1 MTINKFRDIVDGKKQ
16 LNEDATT
23 ECGMMGEMPP
33 APPLTMNLSVSAQ
46 GISNIKDV
54 LNLINMHDGHL
65 DHSAVA
71 TTVAT
76 PITTPA
82 TPLTP
87 ANPIDDIVKKAGL
100 PDREKSKII
109 DDDENEGFI
118 GSTLGA
124 AAGALTPI
132 PGGARI
138 GAAIGGAAQ
147 DAMSDDENEA
157 FDNMPDE
164 EYQDTDYMIKD
175 LSGGLG
181 HSQKMSPKGYRNSD
195 NPLSMHSETVD
206 TIKDRLI
213 REYQE
218 FNEGPKGYDSMGNPL
233 GGGYDERHPPT
244 RKPSKA
250 EFKKSSQADNERW
263 AKKFA
268 KAASANVN
276 KSPAPAVGYD
286 VIVDGKVYETLRNK
300 EVAMRIAAALHAE
313 GKHVTVR
320 SHGS

>member
-23 ECGMMGEMPP
+23 ECGMVGEMPP

-54 LNLINMHDGHL
+54 LNLINMHDNHL

-87 ANPIDDIVKKAGL
+87 MNPIDDIVKKAGL
-100 PDREKSKII
+100 PTRDKPKII
-109 DDDENEGFI
+109 DDEENEGVV
-118 GSTLGA
+118 GA
-124 AAGALTPI
+124 ALGGIAGALTPL
-132 PGGARI
+132 PGGAAVGAKI
-138 GAAIGGAAQ
+138 GSAAQ
-147 DAMSDDENEA
+147 DAMSDES
-157 FDNMPDE
+157 FDYMPDE

-181 HSQKMSPKGYRNSD
+181 HSQKMSPNGYRHSD

-213 REYQE
+213 REYNE
-218 FNEGPKGYDSMGNPL
+218 FKTDEGRINEGPKGYDSFGNPL
-233 GGGYDERHPPT
+233 GGGYDETHPKSSKPT
-244 RKPSKA
+244 RRATPGQVARNA
-250 EFKKSSQADNERW
+250 EKEGEKWRKIFAAN
-263 AKKFA
+263 AKK
-268 KAASANVN
+268 AAD
-276 KSPAPAVGYD
+276 K
-286 VIVDGKVYETLRNK
+286 R
-300 EVAMRIAAALHAE
+300 AALAKKKADT
-313 GKHVTVR
+313 GQN
-320 SHGS
+320 